1 MKPLNQLFPTLKEY
15 QSGLIEIVIANYKVS
30 LLQEELR
37 SHTILFKD
45 GINLQLPNKLN
56 TQDRAEAIGY
66 FISVVEA
73 VMQKVEYDN
82 KPQPDEVKVERMQK
96 NKYQSINY
104 AAYKETIISNDSVII
119 NWNK

>member
-30 LLQEELR
+30 LLQEELK
-37 SHTILFKD
+37 SHAILFKD

>member
-30 LLQEELR
+30 LLQEELK

>member
-30 LLQEELR
+30 LLQEELE

>member
-1 MKPLNQLFPTLKEY
+1 MKPLNQLFPTLRVY

-30 LLQEELR
+30 LLQEELK

>member
-15 QSGLIEIVIANYKVS
+15 QSGLIEIAIANYKVS
-30 LLQEELR
+30 LLQEELK

-73 VMQKVEYDN
+73 VMQKVRYYVALAQN
-82 KPQPDEVKVERMQK
+82 L
-96 NKYQSINY
+96 
-104 AAYKETIISNDSVII
+104 
-119 NWNK
+119 

>member
-15 QSGLIEIVIANYKVS
+15 QSGLIEIAIANYKVS
-30 LLQEELR
+30 LLQEELK